1 MDSPAAA
8 VAALAAAVVPARVC
22 LLVAFRLWFWLVW
35 CEGRLLFAAIEGGMH
50 AGNARLRSGCLRR
63 SVADNGDYA
72 ADGNAGQVPSGILQR
87 EAVLLLDRASAVQL
101 PLAGS
106 GLVIMGTYDCSF

>member
-1 MDSPAAA
+1 MGSPAAVA
-8 VAALAAAVVPARVC
+8 AALAAAVVPARVC
-22 LLVAFRLWFWLVW
+22 LLVAFRLWFWLVR
-35 CEGRLLFAAIEGGMH
+35 CEGRCCSLRLKAGCMLGM
-50 AGNARLRSGCLRR
+50 LDC
-63 SVADNGDYA
+63 
-72 ADGNAGQVPSGILQR
+72 GQVALGDLSPITAIAPPMGVLGRCLSGILQR

>member
-1 MDSPAAA
+1 M
-8 VAALAAAVVPARVC
+8 L
-22 LLVAFRLWFWLVW
+22 
-35 CEGRLLFAAIEGGMH
+35 GM
-50 AGNARLRSGCLRR
+50 LDC
-63 SVADNGDYA
+63 
-72 ADGNAGQVPSGILQR
+72 GQVALGDLSPMGVLGRCLSGILQR

>member
-1 MDSPAAA
+1 MLGMPDCGQ
-8 VAALAAAVVPARVC
+8 VAL
-22 LLVAFRLWFWLVW
+22 
-35 CEGRLLFAAIEGGMH
+35 GD
-50 AGNARLRSGCLRR
+50 
-63 SVADNGDYA
+63 SVADNGDCA
-72 ADGNAGQVPSGILQR
+72 ADGNGGQIAHRGILQR

>member
-1 MDSPAAA
+1 MLGMPDCGQ
-8 VAALAAAVVPARVC
+8 VALGD
-22 LLVAFRLWFWLVW
+22 LLPI
-35 CEGRLLFAAIEGGMH
+35 AAITPPMGML
-50 AGNARLRSGCLRR
+50 GRCL
-63 SVADNGDYA
+63 
-72 ADGNAGQVPSGILQR
+72 SGILQL